1 MLRCRIIDNP
11 VYDSLTALLGEGD
24 ISLSFEKYILK
35 IVLRRSVSNEKGW
48 FYSRLYDRYY

>member
-1 MLRCRIIDNP
+1 MIDAKMPDTDNP

-35 IVLRRSVSNEKGW
+35 DFTIEGVFVYE
-48 FYSRLYDRYY
+48 